1 MKIMKKP
8 NAFTLV
14 ELLVVISIIA
24 LLAGLALPA
33 LNRARREG
41 FKVQDVSN
49 LKQVGLSIKLFA
61 NDYDG
66 QFPKNWPMDDDG
78 EDTVAPNSNTAF
90 RALFG
95 TGVLRDERIFY
106 TPGVPFFKKG
116 DNDIGTR
123 PSYSKALERGENSYS
138 YFAGHS
144 EGSESI
150 EPLAWNPTRGGI
162 TRDGERGWK
171 ASDLIPQIHGG
182 NGIHILRV
190 DGSVSWVPKKAD
202 GTVQLGGTEDSFQL
216 DIKALSPQL

>member
-1 MKIMKKP
+1 MKKP

-33 LNRARREG
+33 LNNARKEA

-49 LKQVGLSIKLFA
+49 LKQVGLSIKLFS

-66 QFPKNWPMDDDG
+66 QFPRNWPMDD
-78 EDTVAPNSNTAF
+78 ENTDTIAPNANVAF

-95 TGVLRDERIFY
+95 TGVLKDERIFY
-106 TPGVPFFKKG
+106 TQGTPFFKKG
-116 DNDIGTR
+116 DNNIGKA
-123 PSYSKALERGENSYS
+123 PSFSDALKRGENSYA

-171 ASDLIPQIHGG
+171 ANDPIPQIHGG
-182 NGIHILRV
+182 NGIHVLRV
-190 DGSVSWVPKKAD
+190 DGSVSWVPKKSD
-202 GTVQLGGTEDSFQL
+202 GSVPLGGTEDSFQL
-216 DIKALSPQL
+216 NIKALSPEL